1 MATNSAHTMSVFR
14 VLKNA
19 RRLYVGVANISMV
32 AVGSTPA
39 ASATTITGTVIPA
52 DAATAITMEIITS
65 PGGVQRAVQT
75 VPVTSAGTF
84 TATFTG
90 LAVGAYQARITTIPP
105 ASHAPVLSN
114 VFNKT

>member
-1 MATNSAHTMSVFR
+1 MADNSAHTMAVFR

-19 RRLYVGVANISMV
+19 RRRYVGVSNISMV
-32 AVGSTPA
+32 NISSTA
-39 ASATTITGTVIPA
+39 AATPTTITGTVIPA

-65 PGGVQRAVQT
+65 PGGATVQVQT
-75 VPVTSAGTF
+75 VPVTPSGTF
-84 TATFTG
+84 TATFSG
-90 LAVGAYQARITTIPP
+90 LAVGAYQARITTSPP

>member
-1 MATNSAHTMSVFR
+1 MAALSTHPQAVFLM
-14 VLKNA
+14 LKNA
-19 RRLYVGVANISMV
+19 WRSYVGATNISMV
-32 AVGSTPA
+32 NISSTA
-39 ASATTITGTVIPA
+39 TASPTVITGTVIPPA
-52 DAATAITMEIITS
+52 GGYITMEIITS
-65 PGGVQRAVQT
+65 PGGVQVAVQT
-75 VPVTSAGTF
+75 VTVTPSGTF